1 MRPCFTFA
9 RVNLVDDLALAFGV
23 FESRVKF
30 PCMNCVLS
38 EEFEAGS
45 LGGWHFMPPTEYE
58 ALTPHASDLHVKPK
72 VLIGA
77 DKKTINPPDEARRE
91 TGNRLGRGDRGDQ
104 IDATL

>member
-45 LGGWHFMPPTEYE
+45 LGGWHFMPPAEFE
-58 ALTPHASDLHVKPK
+58 ALSRPAIGLHVESK

-77 DKKTINPPDEARRE
+77 GKKTIKPPDDARRE